1 MASADPV
8 EPNGDDLPKTLAL
21 KTAMDDAIEGYEKML
36 EKAEPHFRPTVEE
49 LLAHHRATSL
59 DLAAMLQ
66 DRGIAADQD
75 GSLMGAV
82 HKTVVTVRSMF
93 DDVDEDLIPGIV
105 DGERRN
111 LEKFDEAM
119 GENAAD
125 PVIRATVGTRRAEL
139 QQLVQQL
146 GSRT

>member
-1 MASADPV
+1 MASTHPV
-8 EPNGDDLPKTLAL
+8 EPGDAGLPKTLAL
-21 KTAMDDAIEGYEKML
+21 KTAMDDATEGYETML
-36 EKAEPHFRPTVEE
+36 EKAEPGFRPTVEE

-66 DRGIAADQD
+66 DRGIAVDRD

-82 HKTVVTVRSMF
+82 HKTVVTVRSLF
-93 DDVDEDLIPGIV
+93 DDVDEDLVPGIL

-111 LEKFDEAM
+111 LDKFDEAL

-125 PVIRATVGTRRAEL
+125 PVIRATVGKRRAEL
-139 QQLVQQL
+139 ERMVQEL
-146 GSRT
+146 ASRA

>member
-8 EPNGDDLPKTLAL
+8 ESNDADLPKTLAL
-21 KTAMDDAIEGYEKML
+21 KTAMDDATEGYAKML
-36 EKAEPHFRPTVEE
+36 EKAEPCFRPTVEE

-66 DRGIAADQD
+66 DRGIAVDQD

-82 HKTVVTVRSMF
+82 HKTVVTVRSLF
-93 DDVDEDLIPGIV
+93 DDVDEDLIPGIL
-105 DGERRN
+105 DGEQRN
-111 LEKFDEAM
+111 LEKFDEAL

-125 PVIRATVGTRRAEL
+125 PVMRATVGKRRAEL
-139 QQLVQQL
+139 ERLVQQL
-146 GSRT
+146 GSRA